1 MGRQT
6 MARRVKRHK
15 KPPTDLR
22 PRDASQAQ
30 LFINRELSWLAFN
43 GRVLEE
49 ACSPQTPLADRLKF
63 HAIVTSNLDE
73 FFMVRV
79 AGLKQQQTGGIEET
93 AADGMLPRDQ
103 LLAISRHVHEM
114 VARQYDDWRQEI
126 APALAEKAKLRILR
140 ARDLGAEQRAA
151 VEAYFKND
159 VWPVLT
165 PLAVDQGHPFPAL
178 RNRSLNLVILLR
190 KEKER
195 MARRETIIAVVQVPA
210 ILPRLMELPPVA
222 PDRASV
228 ILLEDVI
235 AMHVGDLFP
244 GFKVLSCSPF
254 RIIRNFDLAIDEDD
268 AEDLLKTIQ
277 KELRRRER
285 GQAVRMTI
293 AATAPPEVVAF
304 LQKSLRLEAEET
316 YLIDGPL
323 NLSDL
328 MPLYGRDE
336 LKPFKEE
343 PFSPQLVPPLQEYED
358 IFKVIRQRDI
368 LLHHPYETFEH
379 VMDFISEAA
388 DDPNVLAIKQTL
400 YRTSADSPIV
410 RALIRA
416 AENGKQVTAVVELK
430 ARFDEGS
437 NIEWARMLEESGVH
451 VVYGL
456 VGLKTHCKM
465 SLVVRREGGRI
476 KRYVHLSTGNYN
488 PATARLYGDLS
499 LLTAREEFADDAGAL
514 FNLITGYSS
523 PPSWKRFAVAP
534 VGLSERIIELIER
547 EVALQEKGRIVAK
560 MNSLVDPEVIKAL
573 YRASAAGVQV
583 DLLVRGIC
591 CLRPGVPGT
600 SENIRVTSI
609 VDRFLEHAR
618 IFLFGNGGNEE
629 VYLSSADW
637 MPRNFVRRVEVLFP
651 IEDPDVKRRVID
663 EILGL
668 QLSDNAKAWHLQPDG
683 RYERPRVSDGAQP
696 VRSQQRFME
705 LARRKSQGSD
715 EPRSPGNMAVRTAPQ
730 ELRQTPAAAA
740 VPPVEDGLLP

>member
-1 MGRQT
+1 
-6 MARRVKRHK
+6 MAKRAKSPK
-15 KPPTDLR
+15 KRPTDLR
-22 PRDASQAQ
+22 PRDASQAK

-43 GRVLEE
+43 NRVLDE
-49 ACSPQTPLADRLKF
+49 ACSSATPLAERLKF
-63 HAIVTSNLDE
+63 QAIVNSNLDE

-79 AGLKQQQTGGIEET
+79 AGLKQQLAGGIEDT
-93 AADGMLPRDQ
+93 AADGMSPREQ
-103 LLAISRHVHEM
+103 LAAVSKQVHEM
-114 VARQYDDWRQEI
+114 VNRQYENWRQEV
-126 APALAEKAKLRILR
+126 APALAEKAGVRLLRPEELSV
-140 ARDLGAEQRAA
+140 EQKA
-151 VEAYFKND
+151 VAHAYFKSD

-178 RNRSLNLVILLR
+178 RNRSLNLVILLHQ
-190 KEKER
+190 ENES
-195 MARRETIIAVVQVPA
+195 MARRETIIAVVQVPT
-210 ILPRLMELPPVA
+210 ILPRLVDLS
-222 PDRASV
+222 PDKADV
-228 ILLEDVI
+228 VLLEDVI

-244 GFKVLSCSPF
+244 GFRVISCSPF
-254 RIIRNFDLAIDEDD
+254 RIIRNFDLDIDEEE

-293 AATAPPEVVAF
+293 AESAPPEVVTF
-304 LQKSLRLEAEET
+304 LQKALRLEADDT

-323 NLSDL
+323 SLGDL
-328 MPLYGRDE
+328 LPLYSREE
-336 LKPFKEE
+336 LKPFREE
-343 PFSPQLVPPLQEYED
+343 KFSSQAVPPLQEYED

-368 LLHHPYETFEH
+368 LLHHPYESFDH
-379 VMDFISEAA
+379 VIEFISEAA

-465 SLVVRREGGRI
+465 SLVVRREDAKVR
-476 KRYVHLSTGNYN
+476 RYVHLSTGNYN
-488 PATARLYGDLS
+488 PSTAKLYGDLS
-499 LLTAREEFADDAGAL
+499 LITAREEFADDAGAL

-534 VGLSERIIELIER
+534 VGLSERIIELIDR
-547 EVALQEKGRIVAK
+547 ETALKDKGRVVAK
-560 MNSLVDPEVIKAL
+560 MNSLVDADVIRAL
-573 YRASAAGVQV
+573 YRASTAGVRI
-583 DLLVRGIC
+583 DLLIRGVC
-591 CLRPGVPGT
+591 CLLPGVPGT

-618 IFLFGNGGNEE
+618 IFHFGNGGADE

-651 IEDPDVKRRVID
+651 IEDPDLRRRIVD
-663 EILGL
+663 EILGT
-668 QLSDNAKAWHLQPDG
+668 QLADNVKAFRLRPDG
-683 RYERPRVSDGAQP
+683 VYERAKSPEGAP
-696 VRSQQRFME
+696 IVRCQTRFME
-705 LARRKSQGSD
+705 LARRKSQGTDDSRTGGPPLV
-715 EPRSPGNMAVRTAPQ
+715 PRVAPPDLRPSSSQTAP
-730 ELRQTPAAAA
+730 A
-740 VPPVEDGLLP
+740 VLTLVERDPKDQIS

>member
-1 MGRQT
+1 M
-6 MARRVKRHK
+6 
-15 KPPTDLR
+15 
-22 PRDASQAQ
+22 
-30 LFINRELSWLAFN
+30 AFN
-43 GRVLEE
+43 QRVLAE
-49 ACSPQTPLADRLKF
+49 ACNPATPLAERLKF
-63 HAIVTSNLDE
+63 QAIVTSNLDE

-79 AGLKQQQTGGIEET
+79 AGLKQQQTGGIEQT
-93 AADGMLPRDQ
+93 AADGMLPPDQ
-103 LLAISRHVHEM
+103 LLAISRRVHEM
-114 VARQYDDWRQEI
+114 VGRQYDNWRNEI
-126 APALAEKAKLRILR
+126 APGLAEQAKLRILR
-140 ARDLGAEQRAA
+140 TKDLGPEQKAS
-151 VEAYFKND
+151 VQSYFKND

-210 ILPRLMELPPVA
+210 ILPRLMELPPAA

-235 AMHVGDLFP
+235 SMHVGDLFP

-254 RIIRNFDLAIDEDD
+254 RIIRNFDLDIDEDD

-293 AATAPPEVVAF
+293 AATAPPEVVTF
-304 LQKSLRLEAEET
+304 LQKSLRLEAEDT
-316 YLIDGPL
+316 FLIDGPL

-336 LKPFKEE
+336 LKPFREE
-343 PFSPQLVPPLQEYED
+343 PFSPQLVPPLQEYDD

-437 NIEWARMLEESGVH
+437 NIAWARMLEESGVH

-465 SLVVRREGGRI
+465 SLVVRREATRM

-488 PATARLYGDLS
+488 PSTARLYGDLS
-499 LLTAREEFADDAGAL
+499 LLTAKEEFADDVGAL

-534 VGLSERIIELIER
+534 VGLSERVIELIDR
-547 EVALQEKGRIVAK
+547 EAQLQDKGRIVAK
-560 MNSLVDPEVIKAL
+560 MNSLVDADVIRAL
-573 YRASAAGVQV
+573 YRASAAGVQI

-591 CLRPGVPGT
+591 CLRPGVVGT
-600 SENIRVTSI
+600 SDNIRVISI

-618 IFLFGNGGNEE
+618 IFMFGNGGAEE

-651 IEDPDVKRRVID
+651 IEDPDLKRRVID

-668 QLSDNAKAWHLQPDG
+668 QLADNAKACQLHPEG
-683 RYERPRVSDGAQP
+683 IYERIHVPEGTPV

-705 LARRKSQGSD
+705 LARRKAQGSD
-715 EPRSPGNMAVRTAPQ
+715 EVRTTATLAVRTAPQ
-730 ELRQTPAAAA
+730 ELRAAAA
-740 VPPVEDGLLP
+740 APAGPDGGVLPS

>member
-1 MGRQT
+1 MVRLP
-6 MARRVKRHK
+6 MARRVKR
-15 KPPTDLR
+15 PTKTHRLPT

-30 LFINRELSWLAFN
+30 LFLNRELSWLAFN
-43 GRVLEE
+43 TRVLDE
-49 ACSPQTPLADRLKF
+49 ACDRQVPLAERLKF
-63 HAIVTSNLDE
+63 QAIVTSNLDE

-79 AGLKQQQTGGIEET
+79 AGLKQQLSGGIEET
-93 AADGMLPRDQ
+93 TADGLSPREQ
-103 LLAISRHVHEM
+103 LSAVSRFVHEL
-114 VARQYDDWRQEI
+114 VGRQYDNWRTDI
-126 APALAEKAKLRILR
+126 APSLAEKAGLRILR
-140 ARDLGAEQRAA
+140 GKELSSEQKN
-151 VEAYFKND
+151 VVHGYFRSD

-165 PLAVDQGHPFPAL
+165 PLAVDQGHPFPTL

-195 MARRETIIAVVQVPA
+195 MTRRESIIAVVQVPA
-210 ILPRLMELPPVA
+210 ILPRLVELPAAA
-222 PDRASV
+222 PDRAAV

-244 GFKVLSCSPF
+244 GFKVMSCSPF
-254 RIIRNFDLAIDEDD
+254 RIIRNFDLDIDEDEAD
-268 AEDLLKTIQ
+268 DLLKTIQ

-293 AATAPPEVVAF
+293 AASAPAEVVAF
-304 LQKSLRLEAEET
+304 LQKSLRLETEDT

-323 NLSDL
+323 NLGDL
-328 MPLYGRDE
+328 MPLYAREE
-336 LKPFKEE
+336 LKGFKED
-343 PFSPQLVPPLQEYED
+343 PFSPQIVPPLQEYED

-368 LLHHPYETFEH
+368 LLHHPYESFEH

-465 SLVVRREGGRI
+465 SLVVRRELGRI

-499 LLTAREEFADDAGAL
+499 LLTAREDFADDAGAL

-534 VGLSERIIELIER
+534 VGLSERVVELIER
-547 EVALQEKGRIVAK
+547 EAALKDKGRIVAK
-560 MNSLVDPEVIKAL
+560 MNALVDPEVIRAL
-573 YRASAAGVQV
+573 YRASAAGVQI
-583 DLLVRGIC
+583 DLLIRGIC
-591 CLRPGVPGT
+591 CLRPGVKGT
-600 SENIRVTSI
+600 SENIRVISI
-609 VDRFLEHAR
+609 VDRYLEHAR
-618 IFLFGNGGNEE
+618 IFFFGNGGDEE

-637 MPRNFVRRVEVLFP
+637 MPRNFVRRVEVMFP
-651 IEDPDVKRRVID
+651 IEDADLKRRIVD
-663 EILGL
+663 EILGS
-668 QLSDNAKAWHLQPDG
+668 QLADDAKARQLREDG
-683 RYERPRVSDGAQP
+683 TYERAQLTAGVP
-696 VRSQQRFME
+696 TLRSQHRFME
-705 LARRKSQGSD
+705 LARRRAQGID
-715 EPRSPGNMAVRTAPQ
+715 DGRGTTALAPRTPPQ
-730 ELRQTPAAAA
+730 EVRPTATAALLAD
-740 VPPVEDGLLP
+740 EGLGS

>member
-1 MGRQT
+1 
-6 MARRVKRHK
+6 MAKRAKRPK
-15 KPPTDLR
+15 KRPTDLR

-30 LFINRELSWLAFN
+30 LFLNRELSWLAFN
-43 GRVLEE
+43 NRVLDE
-49 ACSPQTPLADRLKF
+49 ACNPQTPLAERLKF
-63 HAIVTSNLDE
+63 QAIVNSNLDE

-79 AGLKQQQTGGIEET
+79 AGLKQQLTGGIEDT
-93 AADGMLPRDQ
+93 AADGMSPREQ
-103 LLAISRHVHEM
+103 LSAISRLVHDM
-114 VARQYDDWRQEI
+114 VTRQYDNWRNEV
-126 APALAEKAKLRILR
+126 APALAEKAGVCLLLPN
-140 ARDLGAEQRAA
+140 DLTPEQKAA
-151 VEAYFKND
+151 VQAYFKSD

-165 PLAVDQGHPFPAL
+165 PLAVDQGHPFPVL

-190 KEKER
+190 KENEP
-195 MARRETIIAVVQVPA
+195 MLRRETIIAVVQVPA
-210 ILPRLMELPPVA
+210 ILPRLVDIS
-222 PDRASV
+222 PDKPHV
-228 ILLEDVI
+228 VLLEDVI
-235 AMHVGDLFP
+235 AMHAGDLFP

-254 RIIRNFDLAIDEDD
+254 RITRNFDLDIDEDEAD
-268 AEDLLKTIQ
+268 DLLKTIQ

-293 AATAPPEVVAF
+293 AMGAPPEVVTF
-304 LQKSLRLEAEET
+304 LQKALRLEAEDT
-316 YLIDGPL
+316 YLINGPL
-323 NLSDL
+323 NLGDL
-328 MPLYGRDE
+328 LPLYSRE
-336 LKPFKEE
+336 QLKPFREE
-343 PFSPQLVPPLQEYED
+343 PFSSQPVPPLQEYD
-358 IFKVIRQRDI
+358 DFFKVLRQRDI
-368 LLHHPYETFEH
+368 LLHHPYETFDH
-379 VMDFISEAA
+379 VIEFISEAA

-410 RALIRA
+410 RSLMRA

-465 SLVVRREGGRI
+465 SLVVRREGTKI

-488 PATARLYGDLS
+488 PATARLYSDLS

-547 EVALQEKGRIVAK
+547 ETTLKDKGRIVAK
-560 MNSLVDPEVIKAL
+560 MNSLVDPDVIRAL
-573 YRASAAGVQV
+573 YRASAAGVRI
-583 DLLVRGIC
+583 DLLIRGIC

-618 IFLFGNGGNEE
+618 IFHFGNGGSDE

-651 IEDPDVKRRVID
+651 IEEPELRRRIID
-663 EILGL
+663 EILAN
-668 QLSDNAKAWHLQPDG
+668 QLADNVKACRLNADG
-683 RYERPRVSDGAQP
+683 AYERRKPGEAEPV
-696 VRSQQRFME
+696 VRSQVRFME
-705 LARRKSQGSD
+705 LARRKSAGTD
-715 EPRSPGNMAVRTAPQ
+715 EPRSSATTLTVRTPPQ
-730 ELRQTPAAAA
+730 EARPALTH
-740 VPPVEDGLLP
+740 PVVALPQDELAKTLVS